1 MVIMGKKMCYSV
13 LSVKIT
19 DIVVK
24 KLYPEKEHWTRFPAC
39 HPLLKDKLKAVCL
52 ILAWVSVLI
61 LEVK

>member
-1 MVIMGKKMCYSV
+1 MCYSV
-13 LSVKIT
+13 VSLKIT
-19 DIVVK
+19 AIVVK
-24 KLYPEKEHWTRFPAC
+24 KLYPEKEHLTRFPAC